1 MSDEQIKKSYDI
13 GNKLFFQ
20 EELNLG
26 QDIQLTELLQETSLE
41 EFSNVDNMN
50 VAQLIKLIS
59 KENLITKFLRII
71 LFNNEGNSLSD
82 EDCFK
87 IKNSQLELI
96 INDFFS
102 LNPSVKNLL
111 MSISKALTGTL
122 TENTQ
127 KITPEVISQT

>member
-1 MSDEQIKKSYDI
+1 MSEEITKKTYQI
-13 GNKLFFQ
+13 GNKEFYQ
-20 EELNLG
+20 EELTLG

-41 EFSNVDNMN
+41 QYSNIDNMN

-71 LFNNEGNSLSD
+71 LLNNDGKVL
-82 EDCFK
+82 EDKDALK
-87 IKNSQLELI
+87 IKNSLLELI

-111 MSISKALTGTL
+111 MSISGALAGTL

-127 KITPEVISQT
+127 KTTPEGISQT